1 VLTFR
6 EMNYEDVVNWI
17 ELVRIGVLPVCVTT
31 VLMVNGEEESS
42 RNCDVLNEPS
52 QC

>member
-6 EMNYEDVVNWI
+6 EINNKDVVNRI
-17 ELVRIGVLPVCVTT
+17 ELVRIRVLPVYVTT
-31 VLMVNGEEESS
+31 VLMVNGEEEASK
-42 RNCDVLNEPS
+42 NCDVLNDPS